1 MFEKDLD
8 LFIKSSSKKKKG
20 FTIVELVI
28 VIAVIAILA
37 AVLVPTF
44 SNVVENANASS
55 DKSLVRNINNVLEI
69 KGSLN
74 QLPNDKTELKKVLK
88 EYGINETK
96 NKANNHI
103 IFWSKSQNM
112 FFIWGIKEQEIIF
125 PEYCR
130 GMNLDDFDDE
140 VNMSVND
147 YTNLIYNTKQ
157 IEIPHTG
164 IIAYCKEPKDG
175 WGLYGDGKRIK
186 QAGNFVTVGLIEIDV
201 LSYDSLTVYIK
212 GAVIR
217 STIRDSYFR
226 MHIFKDSD
234 YNNVT
239 EINNLY
245 IGLTNDY
252 WGFEVSEIAELYFKI
267 TFDMDKLIEAA
278 TNSEGKI
285 EKVNYALSLYGK
297 SSNLIITHN
306 EIINN

>member
-1 MFEKDLD
+1 MGNKFKN
-8 LFIKSSSKKKKG
+8 KSFTNIKG
-20 FTIVELVI
+20 FTLVELVI

-37 AVLVPTF
+37 GVLIPTF
-44 SNVVENANASS
+44 SNIIEKANASN
-55 DKSLVRNINNVLEI
+55 DISLVRNINNALELNS
-69 KGSLN
+69 SLN
-74 QLPNDKTELKKVLK
+74 ELPKDKTELKNVLK

-96 NKANNHI
+96 NTAKNHI
-103 IFWSKSQNM
+103 IFWSKSQNQ
-112 FFIWGIKEQEIIF
+112 FFIWGIKEERIIF

-130 GMNLDDFDDE
+130 GMTLDDFDDE

-164 IIAYCKEPKDG
+164 IIAYCNEPKDG
-175 WGLYGDGKRIK
+175 WGLYGDGKRIR

-201 LSYDSLTVYIK
+201 LSYYSLTVYIK
-212 GAVIR
+212 GALIR
-217 STIRDSYFR
+217 STIRDGYFR

-245 IGLTNDY
+245 VGLTNDY
-252 WGFEVSEIAELYFKI
+252 WGFEVSEISELYYKI
-267 TFDMDKLIEAA
+267 TFDMDKLIKAA
-278 TNSEGKI
+278 TNSEGKV
-285 EKVNYALSLYGK
+285 EKVNYALSLYGN